1 MKNTQLKYFKTRNII
16 LSSLLIL
23 LPIVAIF
30 LSAWYL
36 GFIFTD
42 GVFVDICVK
51 NTDEKGCT
59 AIKGCEWKKDDK
71 RCVMSTSCTDI
82 RSQQNCAEGC
92 TWDPQVRR
100 YNSNIYGL
108 CRPDFRL
115 SVDEVGEETELKQ

>member
-1 MKNTQLKYFKTRNII
+1 MKNSQLKNFKISNII
-16 LSSLLIL
+16 ISSFLIL
-23 LPIVAIF
+23 LPFVAIL

-36 GFIFTD
+36 GFFTD
-42 GVFVDICVK
+42 NDFVDICIK
-51 NTDEKGCT
+51 TTDEKGCT
-59 AIKGCEWKKDDK
+59 EIQGCDWKKDAK
-71 RCVMSTSCTDI
+71 RCVMTASCTDI

-100 YNSNIYGL
+100 YDSNIYGL